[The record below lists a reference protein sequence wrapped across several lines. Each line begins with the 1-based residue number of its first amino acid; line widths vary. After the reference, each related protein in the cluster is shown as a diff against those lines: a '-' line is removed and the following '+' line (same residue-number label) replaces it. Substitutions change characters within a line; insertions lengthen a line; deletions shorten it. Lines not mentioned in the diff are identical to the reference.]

1 MRTRSKLLLVLVALF
16 TLSGCGT
23 SNIAYVP
30 QHLTLSMDEKRVS
43 LPATLVKQK
52 LENYNNLY
60 ITQRVLRLDD
70 GSLVVYEDAK
80 TDELY
85 EFENT
90 TTWITS
96 VVFDAKK
103 IYKVYTNSHLYAY
116 QLLLQNNQILNLI
129 VQQDDTQALRFIYG
143 MSTKKLNEI
152 VKSLDAHSVK
162 AYYKDVVTIE
172 DVAHALWSRWTVRK
186 IHFTPLIVPL
196 RQTGGAGG

>member
-1 MRTRSKLLLVLVALF
+1 MRTRSKLLLVLGTLF

-30 QHLTLSMDEKRVS
+30 QHLTLSMDEKRVA
-43 LPATLVKQK
+43 LPAILVKQK

-85 EFENT
+85 EFDT
-90 TTWITS
+90 TMAWTTS
-96 VVFDAKK
+96 EVFDAKK
-103 IYKVYTNSHLYAY
+103 IYKVYANSHLYAY
-116 QLLLQNNQILNLI
+116 QLLLPNNQILNLI
-129 VQQDDTQALRFIYG
+129 VQQDDTQELRFIYG

-152 VKSLDAHSVK
+152 VKSLDANSTE
-162 AYYKDVVTIE
+162 AYYNDVVTIE
-172 DVAHALWSRWTVRK
+172 DVNHALWSSWTVRK
-186 IHFTPLIVPL
+186 VHFTPLIVPL
-196 RQTGGAGG
+196 RQAGGAGA